1 MRCSTHRAI
10 ATERFA
16 LQTAQGGA
24 CANWIFHRRQG
35 CGTYSRNDGVAAVPH
50 RALSR
55 TLGTRGTLNT
65 SSTQVRAAHQVEAV
79 ADKRAADEQA
89 MLRRARLHRRLPC
102 GMPISAECNM
112 LRAAIPYTRVPA
124 HCPFCAGARC

>member
-1 MRCSTHRAI
+1 MRCNMHRAV

-16 LQTAQGGA
+16 LQTAQGVHAPIGLSSSA
-24 CANWIFHRRQG
+24 R
-35 CGTYSRNDGVAAVPH
+35 CGTCSRNDGVAAVPH
-50 RALSR
+50 RALSG
-55 TLGTRGTLNT
+55 TLGTRGTLHT

-79 ADKRAADEQA
+79 ADKRTADEQA

-102 GMPISAECNM
+102 GMPISAERNM